1 MDQGNNQNRLYV
13 IKFVHTNIIT
23 NDWRKLSEF
32 YIRVFDCKAVLPERD
47 LKGEW
52 LDKATNIKD
61 AHIAGI
67 HLALPGYKDKGPTLE
82 ILQYD
87 HNLDALETF
96 SNRMGFGHIA
106 FNVND
111 VEEILN
117 SLLQHGGTQLGDLI
131 ETEIP
136 NSGHLTF
143 VYARDPDG
151 NIIEIQNWKE

>member
-1 MDQGNNQNRLYV
+1 V

-23 NDWRKLSEF
+23 DDWRRLADF
-32 YIRVFDCKAVLPERD
+32 YIKIFDCKPVLPKRD
-47 LKGEW
+47 LRGEW

-61 AHIAGI
+61 AHITGI
-67 HLALPGYKDKGPTLE
+67 HLVLPGFEDNAPTLE

-96 SNRMGFGHIA
+96 SNRKGLGHIA
-106 FNVND
+106 FKVDD

-117 SLLQHGGTQLGDLI
+117 RLLQHGGTQLGDLI

-143 VYARDPDG
+143 VYARDIDG
-151 NIIEIQNWKE
+151 NIIEIQNWKEPIKLDL

>member
-1 MDQGNNQNRLYV
+1 MIQ
-13 IKFVHTNIIT
+13 FVHTNIISD
-23 NDWRKLSEF
+23 NWRKLADF
-32 YIRVFDCKAVLPERD
+32 YIKVFDCKAVLPERD
-47 LKGEW
+47 LSGEW

-67 HLALPGYKDKGPTLE
+67 HLVLPGYQDKTPTLE

-96 SNRMGFGHIA
+96 SNRKGLGHIA
-106 FNVND
+106 FKVDD
-111 VEEILN
+111 VEKILN
-117 SLLQHGGTQLGDLI
+117 RLLQHGGTQLGDLI

-143 VYARDPDG
+143 VYGRDPDG
-151 NIIEIQNWKE
+151 NIIEIQSWK